1 MLWAEIKMSRISFDQ
16 SFHESTVWIALRRL
30 DKNDKRVVAL
40 REVSIPSATQVS
52 MVTEIITSSFRLN
65 SLNLILKI
73 RNHHGHLIPLNCSI
87 PANSKHTPHV
97 LEVTRVFQH
106 VRPKPRTVP
115 MTVINKSMK
124 TRLQAIDRRMQKL
137 NDVLPQIKPRH
148 NEKLMQEIE
157 SLKQKLT
164 FLYQRMQVAD
174 SHSWKGTLSRAPLW

>member
-1 MLWAEIKMSRISFDQ
+1 
-16 SFHESTVWIALRRL
+16 
-30 DKNDKRVVAL
+30 
-40 REVSIPSATQVS
+40 

-106 VRPKPRTVP
+106 ATASEDVIICSCDFVAVRPKSRTVP
-115 MTVINKSMK
+115 TTVINKSMK

-137 NDVLPQIKPRH
+137 NDLLPQIKPRH

-174 SHSWKGTLSRAPLW
+174 SHSWKGMPSRAPLW